1 MLSVLFTILMFV
13 VFGKILLFSIKAAW
27 GIAMIIFTLVFLPVI
42 LIALVL
48 SGLAFIALPVLI
60 VIGILVFIIL
70 R

>member
-1 MLSVLFTILMFV
+1 MLSFLFTLLMIV
-13 VFGKILLFSIKAAW
+13 VFGKILFFAIKATW
-27 GIAMIIFTLVFLPVI
+27 GIAKIIFTLVFLPVI